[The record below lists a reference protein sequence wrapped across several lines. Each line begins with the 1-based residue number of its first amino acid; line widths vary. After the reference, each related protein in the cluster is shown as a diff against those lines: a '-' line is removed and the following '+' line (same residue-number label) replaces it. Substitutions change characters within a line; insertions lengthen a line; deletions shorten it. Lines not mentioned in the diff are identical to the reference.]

1 MALSSTDTMPIQKST
16 PGPSAAGLL
25 ALLSEEDAMLR
36 GAALKRLLKVVDSL
50 WHEVSEYLP
59 DLEAMAE
66 DDTLAAPVRQT
77 AAAVASRVFFHLE
90 EPNQALRLA
99 LEGGPHNFDIVND
112 RSSAYVESLVSAAID
127 AYVKKL
133 QYQKSQNKNDS
144 EMGNNEMMDVGDD
157 LDEEITA
164 INFDKL
170 QEVVQLMFQRCYDD
184 EQYTHALGVAL
195 EARQVD
201 KVKEVLT
208 LCPTPPKD
216 TLCPTL
222 QYALNAA
229 ITMVTTK
236 NFRDQVI
243 EVIAEQIQ
251 KKSLLQNV
259 NTASTLTLCHQLLNK
274 PSNVAKTLMSLLDS
288 TSEHSLLAYQICFDL
303 VDSGDQNFV
312 FRVSQSL
319 PKKNSQN
326 PSESSTEQKIS
337 ASANDSFIV
346 TRTDDVWDRFDK
358 AHRVLVGGFSS
369 ELSLSFLHKQ
379 SDSDKRIMENLKK
392 SLEERGGSRNSVLH
406 HCAIVTHAY
415 LNAGTTNDSFL
426 RDHLD
431 WMKKASN
438 WAKFSATASL
448 GVLHAGHTT
457 EAMTLLEPYLPAT
470 PSDANDSI
478 NVSPTGGYSEGGSL
492 YALGLIHGSHAG
504 SSYSKRKE
512 TSDFIRKHLR
522 ASHAN
527 EVICHGAALGVGLTS
542 FGTGDAELVGELKEL
557 IETDSAVAGEA
568 AGIAIGLVLIG
579 TGVGNS
585 SIASPDE
592 ELNQIVHELKD
603 YARDTKHEK
612 IIRGIAM
619 GIALINYGQEE
630 NADIIIEEMRS
641 DRDPII
647 RYGAQYTLA
656 LAYCG
661 TGSNKAIRILL
672 HTAVSDVSDDVRM
685 AAVIG
690 LAFVLYK
697 TPERVPQLVKLLLES
712 FNPHVRYSSCMAVGI
727 AMAGSGHSESI
738 ALLEPMLE
746 DMTDFVRQGAYMA
759 TAMIYM
765 QQSDSCNAKKVKA
778 FREKLTSI
786 VSDKH
791 QSTLTKM
798 GATLSTGLIDAGGRN
813 CSLNMGSSNGF
824 TKITTVA
831 GLALWLQHWHWYPLM
846 HMLSMSLSPTLI
858 IGLNKD
864 FKYPK
869 NFEIE
874 CKAKPSLFAY
884 PKRLEEKKEKEKKRV
899 ETVTLSTTV
908 KNKAR
913 LARKRAHKDAEES
926 NNSATVMDTLRKENF
941 NAKSAPDGKIGR
953 TGDKDNDVEMEDKDD
968 SGSADEKKNFKKK
981 KEPEPDMFR
990 LTNPARI
997 TKYQTEFCSFNLNQR
1012 YRPVQSNSSLGGV
1025 IILEDTRPEEEE
1037 DVSAVKTPS
1046 LDSEDEAETP
1056 EPFEWAPPGHAEYV
1070 APVMPTESTKE

>member
-1 MALSSTDTMPIQKST
+1 MALSTTMAPPSVPTKST
-16 PGPSAAGLL
+16 KSAAGLL
-25 ALLSEEDAMLR
+25 ALLSEEDVTLR
-36 GAALKRLLKVVDSL
+36 GAALKRLLKVVDTL
-50 WHEVSEYLP
+50 WHEVAEYLP

-66 DDTLAAPVRQT
+66 DDTLDASVRQT

-99 LEGGPHNFDIVND
+99 LEGGSQNFDIVND

-127 AYVKKL
+127 AYVKKEQMKNSSL
-133 QYQKSQNKNDS
+133 SSKSSDGDS
-144 EMGNNEMMDVGDD
+144 EMMDLEGEN
-157 LDEEITA
+157 LDEEIAA
-164 INFDKL
+164 IDSEKL
-170 QEVVQLMFQRCYDD
+170 QQVVQLMFQRCYDD

-195 EARQVD
+195 EARQVE
-201 KVKEVLT
+201 KVKEVLDR
-208 LCPTPPKD
+208 CPPPSPG

-229 ITMVTTK
+229 LTIIPTK
-236 NFRDQVI
+236 NFRGQVI
-243 EVIAEQIQ
+243 EVIAD
-251 KKSLLQNV
+251 KLQQQQSSSTN
-259 NTASTLTLCHQLLNK
+259 ASNIYTVSILTLCHQLLNS
-274 PSNVAKTLMSLLDS
+274 PSKVADTLTFLIDS
-288 TSEHSLLAYQICFDL
+288 SSASSDNALLAYQLCFDL

-312 FRVSQSL
+312 YRVSESL
-319 PKKNSQN
+319 PKN
-326 PSESSTEQKIS
+326 PKTDSDSTSTRSDEIW
-337 ASANDSFIV
+337 ANYEKV
-346 TRTDDVWDRFDK
+346 NK
-358 AHRVLVGGFSS
+358 VLVGGFSS

-379 SDSDKRIMENLKK
+379 SDSDKRIMANLKK

-431 WMKKASN
+431 WMRKASN

-457 EAMTLLEPYLPAT
+457 EAMTLLEPYLPAP
-470 PSDANDSI
+470 PSDDNANT
-478 NVSPTGGYSEGGSL
+478 VSPAGGYSEGGSL
-492 YALGLIHGSHAG
+492 YALGLIHGSHVG
-504 SSYSKRKE
+504 SSYAKRKE
-512 TSDFIRKHLR
+512 TSDFIRNHLR
-522 ASHAN
+522 ISHAN
-527 EVICHGAALGVGLTS
+527 EVISHGAALGVGLTS
-542 FGTGDAELVGELKEL
+542 FGTGDAEVVAELKEL
-557 IETDSAVAGEA
+557 IETDSAVSGEA

-585 SIASPDE
+585 NSSTSQNE
-592 ELNQIVHELKD
+592 ELVQTIAELKD

-612 IIRGIAM
+612 IIRGISM

-630 NADIIIEEMRS
+630 NADAIIEEMRA
-641 DRDPII
+641 DRDPVL

-672 HTAVSDVSDDVRM
+672 HTAVSDVNDDVRM

-727 AMAGSGHSESI
+727 AMAGSGDAESI

-765 QQSDSCNAKKVKA
+765 QQSDSCNAKKIKA
-778 FREKLTSI
+778 FREKLTTI

-798 GATLSTGLIDAGGRN
+798 GATISTGLIDAGGRN
-813 CSLNMGSSNGF
+813 CSLQMGSSNGF
-824 TKITTVA
+824 TKVSTVA
-831 GLALWLQHWHWYPLM
+831 ALALWLQHWHWYPMM
-846 HMLSMSLSPTLI
+846 HMLSMALTPSLT

-869 NFEIE
+869 NFEIQ
-874 CKAKPSLFAY
+874 CNAKPSTFAY

-899 ETVTLSTTV
+899 ETVTLSTTA

-913 LARKRAHKDAEES
+913 LARKRAHKDAE
-926 NNSATVMDTLRKENF
+926 
-941 NAKSAPDGKIGR
+941 DGKDASAMDID
-953 TGDKDNDVEMEDKDD
+953 TKDSVDIVEDATDKDPENSNGDVEMEDKEEVT
-968 SGSADEKKNFKKK
+968 SSDEIKKSTKKK
-981 KEPEPDMFR
+981 KEPEPDSFR
-990 LTNPARI
+990 VSNPSRV
-997 TKYQTEFCSFNLNQR
+997 TKYQTNYCEFDLNQR
-1012 YRPVQSNSSLGGV
+1012 YRPVRPDGKTSGV
-1025 IILEDTRPEEEE
+1025 IILTDSTPDEEE

-1046 LDSEDEAETP
+1046 LDAEDEAELP

-1070 APVMPTESTKE
+1070 APVFPTEVKLDDSDKSN